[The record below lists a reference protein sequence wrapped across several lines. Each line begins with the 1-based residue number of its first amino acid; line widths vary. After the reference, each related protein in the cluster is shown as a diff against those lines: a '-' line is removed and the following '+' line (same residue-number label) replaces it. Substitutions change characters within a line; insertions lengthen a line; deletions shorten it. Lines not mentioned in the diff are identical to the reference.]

1 MAWACPQKAA
11 TLVATHLVW
20 PESKRGY
27 IRWAATYG
35 CIPPAAK
42 VRAWKLWY
50 LLKALLGRRPCRNWP
65 RLPSPECTEKGTFM
79 PKIKCL
85 LVDDHT
91 LFRQGVRRLLE
102 SESDFE
108 VIGESPNAGDAVE
121 KARDLRPDIV
131 LMDIGMT
138 GLSPFEAARHIK
150 KNRPETK
157 VLFLTMYEDEDYLVQ
172 CLEVGASGYVLKDT
186 PAPQL
191 VSAVRDVYKGGK
203 YLSSQVLGKLVED
216 FRSRVRDQK
225 MRPRIST
232 LTPREREILKL
243 LAEGNSVKEIAV
255 LLGLSVKTVEA
266 HKFNLMRKLDI
277 HNKAQ
282 LVTYAIQKKIIK
294 IPVNQ

>member
-1 MAWACPQKAA
+1 
-11 TLVATHLVW
+11 
-20 PESKRGY
+20 
-27 IRWAATYG
+27 
-35 CIPPAAK
+35 
-42 VRAWKLWY
+42 
-50 LLKALLGRRPCRNWP
+50 
-65 RLPSPECTEKGTFM
+65 M
-79 PKIKCL
+79 PKIRCL

-108 VIGESPNAGDAVE
+108 VVGESGDGGNAVE
-121 KARDLRPDIV
+121 KARELRPDVV
-131 LMDIGMT
+131 LMDIGMQ
-138 GLSPFEAARHIK
+138 GLSSFEAARQIR
-150 KNRPETK
+150 KNRPDTK

-172 CLEVGASGYVLKDT
+172 SLEVGAAGYVLKDT

-191 VSAVRDVYKGGK
+191 VTAVRDVHRGGK

-216 FRSRVRDQK
+216 FRAHVRDQR
-225 MRPRIST
+225 MRPRIAT

-255 LLGLSVKTVEA
+255 TLGLSVKTIEA